1 MTNQKMGRRSK
12 QTLLQRRHIDGQQ
25 THEKM
30 FSITIIEIQIKT
42 TVSVSPHT
50 SQSGHHQKIHKQMLE
65 RMWGKGNSLALLV
78 GM

>member
-1 MTNQKMGRRSK
+1 
-12 QTLLQRRHIDGQQ
+12 
-25 THEKM
+25 M

-65 RMWGKGNSLALLV
+65 RMWGKGNSHSLLV
-78 GM
+78 GMQNGRVTLEAISYRAKHCHTT